1 LNCNWAIEF
10 SAMRKGL
17 VFMFIVNAC
26 LFSCSGNEEFVP
38 DWGLDYFPVRV
49 GAFHVYQVEET
60 TVVQSV
66 EKKSVY
72 ELRVTVKDSSI
83 NEQGIT
89 TYSLL
94 REKRATVS
102 SNWESL
108 DTWSVKL
115 VGNKMIQ
122 NEGNVL
128 FVKLFFPLSR
138 DLKWNGNEF
147 NNLPNSGNIFN
158 DRNSE
163 HYTIGN
169 LDVPIALSSGFE
181 TDHSLQVVHNS
192 YEDAIIGSDQRIEI
206 YAKGVGL
213 IYKEI
218 TQLQYCTANCPVSKR
233 IDKGL
238 IFVQTLKEHGQ
249 N

>member
-1 LNCNWAIEF
+1 
-10 SAMRKGL
+10 M
-17 VFMFIVNAC
+17 
-26 LFSCSGNEEFVP
+26 
-38 DWGLDYFPVRV
+38 
-49 GAFHVYQVEET
+49 
-60 TVVQSV
+60 
-66 EKKSVY
+66 
-72 ELRVTVKDSSI
+72 
-83 NEQGIT
+83 
-89 TYSLL
+89 
-94 REKRATVS
+94 
-102 SNWESL
+102 
-108 DTWSVKL
+108 
-115 VGNKMIQ
+115 VGNKLIQ
-122 NEGNVL
+122 NESNVL

-163 HYTIGN
+163 LYSIGGID
-169 LDVPIALSSGFE
+169 LPTALPSGFE
-181 TDHSLQVVHNS
+181 TDHSLEVVHNN
-192 YEDAIIGSDQRIEI
+192 YEDPIIGSDQRKEI

-218 TQLQYCTANCPVSKR
+218 TQLQYCTANCPAPKR

>member
-1 LNCNWAIEF
+1 
-10 SAMRKGL
+10 MRKGL
-17 VFMFIVNAC
+17 LFIFIVNAC
-26 LFSCSGNEEFVP
+26 LFSCSGNEELVP
-38 DWGLDYFPVRV
+38 AWGLDYFPVRV
-49 GAFHVYQVEET
+49 GVFHVYQVEET

-66 EKKSVY
+66 ETKSVY

-89 TYSLL
+89 TYLLL

-108 DTWSVKL
+108 DTWSVKM
-115 VGNKMIQ
+115 VGNKLIQ

-128 FVKLFFPLSR
+128 FVKLFFPLLR

-147 NNLPNSGNIFN
+147 NNLLNSGNIFN
-158 DRNSE
+158 DRNSA
-163 HYTIGN
+163 HYSIGSID
-169 LDVPIALSSGFE
+169 LPIALPSGFE
-181 TDHSLQVVHNS
+181 TDHALEVVHNS
-192 YEDAIIGSDQRIEI
+192 YEDAIIGSDQRKEI